1 MFVLIGGGGRTGTQ
15 LALLLMAQNH
25 HVHVV
30 EDRRDVLHR
39 LHRDLPSEII
49 YEGHATEVGVLEQA
63 GIRTADVVAAV
74 TSNDAD
80 NLALCYIARSKYDT
94 PRTVARINDPRNGWI
109 FNKTFHVDVSLN
121 SAEMIGG
128 MIMEEIS
135 LGDMVTLLKL
145 RRGQYVLVEEKI
157 APDAKGIGV
166 AIKDLALPE
175 HCVIAAI
182 IRDEEVIVPRG
193 VTILQAGDEMLA
205 VTDQGGA
212 TQLAALFGPA
222 RSASDGPANG
232 QSRAN

>member
-15 LALLLMAQNH
+15 LALLLMAQDH
-25 HVHVV
+25 HVHVL
-30 EDRRDVLHR
+30 EHRRDVLHR

-63 GIRTADVVAAV
+63 GIGEANVVAGV

-80 NLALCYIARSKYDT
+80 NLALCYLARSRYGT

-109 FNKTFHVDVSLN
+109 FNKTFNVDVALN
-121 SAEMIGG
+121 PAEMIGG

-182 IRDEEVIVPRG
+182 IRHDEVIVPRG
-193 VTILQAGDEMLA
+193 VTILEAGDEMLA

-212 TQLAALFGPA
+212 VQLAALFGP
-222 RSASDGPANG
+222 PNG
-232 QSRAN
+232 QARTNG

>member
-15 LALLLMAQNH
+15 LALLLMAQDH
-25 HVHVV
+25 HVHVI
-30 EDRRDVLHR
+30 EHRREVLHR

-49 YEGHATEVGVLEQA
+49 YEGHATEVSVLAQA
-63 GIRTADVVAAV
+63 GIGEADVVAAV

-80 NLALCYIARSKYDT
+80 NLALCYLARSKYST

-109 FNKTFHVDVSLN
+109 FNRTFHVDVALN
-121 SAEMIGG
+121 AAEMIGG

-182 IRDEEVIVPRG
+182 IRHDEVIVPRG
-193 VTILQAGDEMLA
+193 VTTLEAGDEMLA
-205 VTDQGGA
+205 VTDQSGA
-212 TQLAALFGPA
+212 VQLAALFGP
-222 RSASDGPANG
+222 PNG
-232 QSRAN
+232 QTRTNG